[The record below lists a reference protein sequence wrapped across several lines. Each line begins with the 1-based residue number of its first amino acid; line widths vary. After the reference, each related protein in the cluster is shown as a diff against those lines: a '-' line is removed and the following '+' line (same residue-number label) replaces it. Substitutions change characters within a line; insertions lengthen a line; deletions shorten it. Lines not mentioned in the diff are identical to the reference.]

1 MELIEDVFKAY
12 YDARKGKRN
21 STNQLR
27 FEMNLE
33 ENLVELYHEIKE
45 RRYQVGRSI
54 CFMVDY
60 PVKREVFAA
69 DFKDRIVHHLLFN
82 YISPIYE
89 RIFIDDCYSCR
100 KGKGNLYGIKRL
112 EKHIRSCSLNY
123 TQDCY
128 ILKLDLAGYFMNINR
143 QKLYDILVRILNKYK
158 DFPMPNGIHWG
169 DSDEFDLV
177 MYLLPIVIMND
188 PVKNCYRK
196 GSLSEWE
203 GLPPNKSLFHSPEGC
218 GIPIGNLT
226 SQLFSNVY
234 LNQFDQFVKRTLCMK
249 HYGRY
254 VDDFYLVH
262 ADKRFLL
269 SLVPLIRDYLWNELD
284 ITLHPKK
291 IVLQSYQKGVVFL
304 GAVVKPYRTYI
315 HNRATRKFK
324 NELYLWEKRLAN
336 TPDPPKSML
345 LQMRASIN
353 SYLGIMRHFRTMNLK
368 RRILENRPFLYKY
381 GYFNNRMEKYI
392 LLKEHLIKKSYP
404 FEP

>member
-21 STNQLR
+21 SANQLR
-27 FEMNLE
+27 YEMNLE
-33 ENLVELYHEIKE
+33 ENLVGLYHEIKE
-45 RRYQVGRSI
+45 HRYQVGRSI

-69 DFKDRIVHHLLFN
+69 DFRDRIVHHLLFN

-100 KGKGNLYGIKRL
+100 KGKGTLYGVRRL

-123 TQDCY
+123 TRDCY

-143 QKLYDILVRILNKYK
+143 QKLYDIMMKTLNKYEYLV
-158 DFPMPNGIHWG
+158 MPDGIHWG
-169 DSDEFDLV
+169 DSEEFELV
-177 MYLLPIVIMND
+177 KYLLPLVIMND
-188 PVKNCYRK
+188 PVKNCFRK
-196 GSLSEWE
+196 GSWSEWE
-203 GLPPNKSLFHSPEGC
+203 GLPPSKSLFHSPEGY
-218 GIPIGNLT
+218 GLPIGNLT
-226 SQLFSNVY
+226 SQLFSNIY
-234 LNQFDQFVKRTLCMK
+234 LNEFDQYVKRTLCMK

-254 VDDFYLVH
+254 VDDFFIVH
-262 ADKRFLL
+262 TDKRFLL
-269 SLVPLIRDYLWNELD
+269 SLVPVIRDYLRENLD

-291 IVLQSYQKGVVFL
+291 IVLQPYQKGINFL

-315 HNRATRKFK
+315 HNRAKRKFK
-324 NELYLWEKRLAN
+324 NELYLWEKKLAN
-336 TPDPPKSML
+336 NPNPSKYLL

-353 SYLGIMRHFRTMNLK
+353 SYLGIMQHFRTMNLK
-368 RRILENRPFLYKY
+368 RRILSDRPLIYKY

-392 LLKEHLIKKSYP
+392 LLKENLKL
-404 FEP
+404 

>member
-21 STNQLR
+21 SANQLR
-27 FEMNLE
+27 YEMNLE
-33 ENLVELYHEIKE
+33 ENLVGLYHEIKE
-45 RRYQVGRSI
+45 RHYQVGRSI

-69 DFKDRIVHHLLFN
+69 DFRDRIVHHLLFN

-100 KGKGNLYGIKRL
+100 KGKGTLYGVRRL

-123 TQDCY
+123 TRDCY

-143 QKLYDILVRILNKYK
+143 QKLYDIMMKTLNKYEYLV
-158 DFPMPNGIHWG
+158 MPDGIHWG
-169 DSDEFDLV
+169 DSDEFELV
-177 MYLLPIVIMND
+177 KYLLPLVIMND
-188 PVKNCYRK
+188 PVKNCFRK
-196 GSLSEWE
+196 GSWSEWE
-203 GLPPNKSLFHSPEGC
+203 GLPPSKSLFHSPEGY
-218 GIPIGNLT
+218 GLPIGNLT
-226 SQLFSNVY
+226 SQLFSNIY
-234 LNQFDQFVKRTLCMK
+234 LNEFDQYVKRTLCMK

-254 VDDFYLVH
+254 VDDFFIVH
-262 ADKRFLL
+262 TDKRFLL
-269 SLVPLIRDYLWNELD
+269 SLVPVIREYLRENLD

-291 IVLQSYQKGVVFL
+291 IVLQPYQKGINFL

-315 HNRATRKFK
+315 HNRAKRKFK
-324 NELYLWEKRLAN
+324 NELYLWEKKLAN
-336 TPDPPKSML
+336 NPNPSKYLL

-353 SYLGIMRHFRTMNLK
+353 SYLGIMQHFRTMNLK
-368 RRILENRPFLYKY
+368 RRILSDRPLIYKY

-392 LLKEHLIKKSYP
+392 LLKENLG
-404 FEP
+404 F